1 MSKQLRNVFV
11 ICSLIFGIV
20 VFLSKCIYCSNS
32 NSNTINT
39 KVVSLDTTNA
49 NIELPV
55 LLDYVNTSHIPVV
68 TNSDLDLEFSR
79 SMPEL
84 TEADIIPVDYSDI
97 TSESIDINNEPVITN
112 QYNLSESDVYE
123 LATLVWLESGAE
135 SDECQKAVAS
145 VILNRMSTRNVSLQ
159 EVIYEDNQFSPAHKI
174 SYTVPSEHTLQLV
187 SDVVKY
193 GSTLPEYVTYFRA
206 DYYHNWS
213 DQLIPYCTYDNV
225 YFSADARLM

>member
-1 MSKQLRNVFV
+1 MSKPLRNVFV

-20 VFLSKCIYCSNS
+20 VFSIKCVYCS

-39 KVVSLDTTNA
+39 KVVALDTNTT

-55 LLDYVNTSHIPVV
+55 LLDYVNVSNIPVV
-68 TNSDLDLEFSR
+68 TDSDLNLEFSR

-84 TEADIIPVDYSDI
+84 SEADIIPVDYSDI
-97 TSESIDINNEPVITN
+97 NSKAINNEPIITN

-123 LATLVWLESGAE
+123 LATLVWLESGAQ

-159 EVIYEDNQFSPAHKI
+159 EIIYEDNQFSPAYKI

-187 SDVVKY
+187 SDVVEY

-206 DYYHNWS
+206 DYYHSWS
-213 DQLIPYCTYDNV
+213 DQLIPYCTYDGV